1 MAGCMTD
8 KEQYKILKAQF
19 SDGGVYLSSCS
30 AVFGF
35 DDGGPL
41 PDYNYND
48 AEEPHK
54 RTIKVKTRKKVIR

>member
-1 MAGCMTD
+1 MTD
-8 KEQYKILKAQF
+8 KEQYKILKSQLF
-19 SDGGVYLSSCS
+19 SSGGVYLSSCS

-48 AEEPHK
+48 DEEPHK
-54 RTIKVKTRKKVIR
+54 RKIKVKTRKKVTR